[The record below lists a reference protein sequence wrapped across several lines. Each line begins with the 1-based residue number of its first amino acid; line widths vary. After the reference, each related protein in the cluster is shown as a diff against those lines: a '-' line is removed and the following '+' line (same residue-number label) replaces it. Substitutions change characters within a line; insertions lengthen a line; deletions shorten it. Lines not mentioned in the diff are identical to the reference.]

1 VRPRT
6 VLAGGSHEEVAVIG
20 STGWAWVA
28 AVLCLGV
35 GLLCLVLA
43 AVRIGDRTEQLAH
56 AAMSVA
62 MAGMFS
68 PWGDPVP
75 RWIEVAG
82 FAVVGAW
89 FGALALRRAGR
100 AATHLT
106 ISSAA
111 MVLMYLLHG
120 HPEAAP
126 GAAAGAHAGHS
137 AAGAG
142 VELALVPFALVL
154 AGYFAWHT
162 WTCVDRCRAVAPQ
175 VARSPARVEPVAHGL
190 MSALMATMFL
200 GAI

>member
-1 VRPRT
+1 
-6 VLAGGSHEEVAVIG
+6 VAVIG

-35 GLLCLVLA
+35 GLVCLGLA
-43 AVRIGDRTEQLAH
+43 AVRVGDRTEQLAH
-56 AAMSVA
+56 AAMSAA

-75 RWIEVAG
+75 RWTGVAG

-100 AATHLT
+100 PATHLT

-120 HPEAAP
+120 HSAVSG
-126 GAAAGAHAGHS
+126 GAAAGAHAGHT
-137 AAGAG
+137 AAGG
-142 VELALVPFALVL
+142 GIELVLVPFALVL

-162 WTCVDRCRAVAPQ
+162 WTCVDRCRADAPRA
-175 VARSPARVEPVAHGL
+175 ARSSARVEPVAHGL